1 MKEGWEYKKLGD
13 LALSMADGPFG
24 SNLKKEHYTNRKE
37 VRIIQL
43 SNIGEEGWRDEN
55 TKYTTYE
62 HLDSIKRSEVLPGD
76 VVIAKMMPAGRAI
89 LCPNKESK
97 YVLSSDAV
105 RVTLKKGLNNRFIL
119 FSINSPYFRKQV
131 YDNVSGS
138 GRVRTSLT
146 KLRNCKVGL
155 PPLSEQQSIVDYLDS
170 AFAKIDAMKANAE
183 KALNEAKALFQAS
196 LKEMLEPKEG
206 WEEKKLKEIC
216 ETITDFVAAGSFAS
230 LRENVVYNN
239 EKDYAQLV
247 RTTDLKSGFSKGG
260 YVYVNEH
267 AFKYLYRVNLD
278 KECIILPN
286 VGVNCG
292 EVYYVTPSILPYN
305 NNVLGPNAVLV
316 RSNNYNN
323 HFLSYLFLGKD
334 FQNKL
339 SDITSHMAQPKF
351 NKTGLK
357 EIVILVPP
365 QYEQQS
371 IVATLDSLKSKVDR
385 LQENYDKISQECDAL
400 KQAIL
405 RQVFE

>member
-1 MKEGWEYKKLGD
+1 MKEGWKNLTIKECCDILDSRRKPITKSKRESGAIPYYGATGLLDYVKDYIFDEPLVLLGED
-13 LALSMADGPFG
+13 GAKWGAGECSAYRIEGKSWVNNHAHALRPKRDILADYWLIYFLNY
-24 SNLKKEHYTNRKE
+24 SNLQSYITGVTVPKLNQEKMC
-37 VRIIQL
+37 
-43 SNIGEEGWRDEN
+43 
-55 TKYTTYE
+55 
-62 HLDSIKRSEVLPGD
+62 SI
-76 VVIAKMMPAGRAI
+76 
-89 LCPNKESK
+89 
-97 YVLSSDAV
+97 AV
-105 RVTLKKGLNNRFIL
+105 PIP
-119 FSINSPYFRKQV
+119 S
-131 YDNVSGS
+131 
-138 GRVRTSLT
+138 
-146 KLRNCKVGL
+146 
-155 PPLSEQQSIVDYLDS
+155 LSEQQSIVDYLDS

-206 WEEKKLKEIC
+206 WEEKKLIEIC

-230 LRENVVYNN
+230 LRENVVYKS

-247 RTTDLKSGFSKGG
+247 RTTDLKSGFSKGS

-267 AFKYLYRVNLD
+267 AFEYLYRVNLD

-292 EVYYVTPSILPYN
+292 EVYYVTPSLLPYN

-316 RSNNYNN
+316 RSNKYNN

-334 FQNKL
+334 FQKKL

-357 EIVILVPP
+357 EIVISVPLLS
-365 QYEQQS
+365 EQQS

-385 LQENYDKISQECDAL
+385 LQANFERISQECDAL
-400 KQAIL
+400 KQALL